1 MKYRK
6 IFKIFV
12 SIISDEMLQN
22 LKNFKILFKNYE
34 KFQTIS
40 EFIYL

>member
-1 MKYRK
+1 MLIMKYRK

-22 LKNFKILFKNYE
+22 LKNTF
-34 KFQTIS
+34 
-40 EFIYL
+40 